1 MIPCLVCHRHVR
13 TDATACPFCSSP
25 LRDGAA
31 PTPTIAGLLLG
42 LAMMAAS
49 CGGDDG
55 DTEGTSNTQGSATQG
70 TTMTGGST
78 GETSTTDTVSAG
90 ASDYG
95 TAITETDSLS
105 DTATASDSTGD
116 SSSGSDSSSGTD
128 TGSTTAATNASDTAD
143 YGAPGTSG
151 G

>member
-13 TDATACPFCSSP
+13 TDATVCPFCSSP

-31 PTPTIAGLLLG
+31 PTPIFAGLLLG

-55 DTEGTSNTQGSATQG
+55 ETTGTSNTQGSATQG

-78 GETSTTDTVSAG
+78 GDTSTTDTVSAG
-90 ASDYG
+90 VSDYG
-95 TAITETDSLS
+95 DPSFTDSLT
-105 DTATASDSTGD
+105 DTISGTD
-116 SSSGSDSSSGTD
+116 SSGGTSGGSDSSSGTD

-143 YGAPGTSG
+143 YGAPGSTG
-151 G
+151 P